1 MITAEQLKDVLDR
14 TEALKRYL
22 NIDAKLI
29 QVEEEQL
36 RTQAPGFWDDPKKA
50 EVQMKKVKDLQSWID
65 GYKQVKAL
73 ADELQLAMDFFKEE
87 LVTEKE
93 VDENYAKALD
103 AVESLELKN
112 MLREEADEMDCVLK
126 INSGAGGTESQD
138 WAQMLM
144 RMYMRWGED
153 NKYKVTVAN
162 LQEGDEAGIK
172 QVTMEIE
179 GPFAYG
185 YLKGENGVH
194 RLVRVS
200 PYNAQGKRMTSF
212 ASVFVT
218 PLIDD
223 SIEVDINPALM
234 SWDTFRSGGA
244 GGQNVNKVESG
255 VRLRYQFKDP
265 YTGAEEEILIEN
277 TETRDQPK
285 NKERALQHLRSILYD
300 KELQHRM
307 AEQEKIEAG
316 KKKIEWGSQIRSY
329 VFDDRRVK
337 DHRTGF
343 QTSDVNGVMDG
354 HIDGFIKS
362 FLMSFAESKEQQMQ

>member
-50 EVQMKKVKDLQSWID
+50 EVQMKKVKDLQGWID

-73 ADELQLAMDFFKEE
+73 ADELQLAMDFYKEE

-93 VDENYAKALD
+93 VDENYAKAID

-362 FLMSFAESKEQQMQ
+362 YLMSVAESKEQQMQ